1 MARQHLRT
9 PEQALM
15 GKHWDEVN
23 RHSWRLRRM
32 TGGQLK
38 LAMLMSVPEGLRPE
52 VEQRVLELQAK
63 HNKVNHGR

>member
-1 MARQHLRT
+1 MAKQHLRT

-38 LAMLMSVPEGLRPE
+38 LAMLMSVPEGLREE
-52 VEQRVLELQAK
+52 VVERVKYLQNK
-63 HNKVNHGR
+63 HSKVVK

>member
-1 MARQHLRT
+1 MKAHLRT

-15 GKHWDEVN
+15 GKHWEEVN

-38 LAMLMSVPEGLRPE
+38 LAMLMSVPEWLREE
-52 VEQRVLELQAK
+52 VEERIRFLQDK
-63 HNKVNHGR
+63 HKVKT